1 MSEVLKVR
9 DLNVIYKTEFE
20 TVNAVNGVTFD
31 IKERETLGIVGET
44 GAGKTTTALSIMGLL
59 PKPTGIVNKGSIE
72 FKGKNICLLSEN
84 SMRKIRGKNIAMIFQ
99 DPMTSLN
106 PVINIGTQ
114 ISESILLHN
123 KEKSIKEVQERVD
136 EVLSLV
142 GLPPSRKKEYPH
154 QFSGGMR
161 QRVVIAMAL
170 ACNPEL
176 IIADEPTTAL
186 DVTIQAQVLQM
197 MRELKETIG
206 TSMIMITHDIG
217 IIALTCD
224 NVAVMYAGNIVESGT
239 VEDIFDKNKNHHP
252 YTIGLFKSIP
262 NLRNKSRRLMAISGL
277 MPDPTDLPKG
287 CAFSPRCPSCMEICK
302 QGIPFYYKKDT
313 HAIYCNLFMKK

>member
-1 MSEVLKVR
+1 MSEILKVR
-9 DLNVIYKTEFE
+9 ELNVVYKTEFE
-20 TVNAVNGVTFD
+20 TVNAVRGITFD

-44 GAGKTTTALSIMGLL
+44 GAGKPTTALSIMGLL
-59 PKPTGIVNKGSIE
+59 PKPTGRINNGSIE
-72 FKGKNICLLSEN
+72 FKGKNICYLSEN
-84 SMRKIRGKNIAMIFQ
+84 DMRKIRGKNIAMIFQ

-114 ISESILLHN
+114 ISESILLHS

-170 ACNPEL
+170 TCNPEL

-197 MRELKETIG
+197 MRGLREVIG

-224 NVAVMYAGNIVESGT
+224 KVAVMYAGEIVESGT

-262 NLRNKSRRLMAISGL
+262 SLHHKTRRLMTIPGL
-277 MPDPTDLPKG
+277 MPDPTDLPEG
-287 CAFSPRCPSCMEICK
+287 CAFEPRCPYSQEICK
-302 QGIPFYYKKDT
+302 QKRPFYYKKDT
-313 HAIYCNLFMKK
+313 HAIYCNLFMKN